1 MLAATALLVI
11 RLLDEK
17 WQVQGAFVFQSI
29 ICFAL
34 FSLMCFLP
42 ESPYWHLSNQDIH
55 AARRSLKQLLHHDSH
70 SRVEEKLA
78 AFVETLKEEENRE
91 QSRLR
96 ARKEARI
103 NGEFIRHHLAIF
115 LNPARRRTEIA
126 ATTWVIQS
134 LCGSCLISW
143 ATTLFKRAG
152 LENSVIFILNIAVT
166 GVGVLGTLASWPL
179 MQYFGRLRIY
189 QIGLVSM
196 TLILAVVSRIGF
208 ASQITGWVP
217 GSMLIAFTLAYN
229 ISVGPITF
237 AIVSE
242 TSSIH
247 LRAPTMAL
255 GSSLYNLTQIALHF
269 LVPLMLSAEE

>member
-1 MLAATALLVI
+1 M
-11 RLLDEK
+11 
-17 WQVQGAFVFQSI
+17 FQFI
-29 ICFAL
+29 MCFI
-34 FSLMCFLP
+34 FFGLMWFLP
-42 ESPYWHLSNQDIH
+42 ESPYWHLSKQDLQS
-55 AARRSLKQLLHHDSH
+55 ARRSLKQLLHQDSH
-70 SRVEEKLA
+70 GRVEEKLA
-78 AFVETLKEEENRE
+78 ALIETLKEEEDRE
-91 QSRLR
+91 QARLR

-115 LNPARRRTEIA
+115 LKPARRRTEIA

-152 LENSVIFILNIAVT
+152 LQHSVSFILNIALT
-166 GVGVLGTLASWPL
+166 GAGVLATLASWPL
-179 MQYFGRLRIY
+179 MQYCGRRRIY
-189 QIGLVSM
+189 LIGLLSM
-196 TLILAVVSRIGF
+196 TLMLTVISSIGF
-208 ASQITGWVP
+208 ASQVTGWVP

-242 TSSIH
+242 TSSIY

-255 GSSLYNLTQIALHF
+255 GSALYNLTQIGLHF